1 MALTKWNGILYG
13 GDYCPEQW
21 DEETLHE
28 DIRIMKEYGINAVTL
43 NVHSWCVYQPEEGAY
58 SFGVMDHII
67 HLLEENGIN
76 IVMATGT
83 AALPNWLLKKYP
95 DIMAQSI
102 RGVRNRPARR
112 VNYCPNNKEF
122 KHRIQEICEVL
133 AKHYKDQKNIVLW
146 HLSNELEGHC
156 YCDCCANEY
165 REWLK
170 ERYGSLEALNKAWN
184 TMFWGHVYTDWEQI
198 NPPAYDNMV
207 MENVNGAGID
217 LSAFPTE
224 SMEYKRFMTESFKKD
239 FEIEKAAILK
249 YISDALVTNN
259 FQFREYDY
267 DELAKP
273 LDIVS
278 FDLYPEKND
287 SPHKAAFFLDMCRG
301 LKKKQSPFLMM
312 EMSPNQASWAMSCPV
327 KRPNEVSSIAV
338 SSLARGAESAMFF
351 QIRRSRA
358 GFEKFHGA
366 MIEHS
371 GRTDTRQGKE
381 LKKLGSNLKK
391 MGDSFLGTEV
401 PAEVAIIADWNYK
414 WGIEVTSFPKK
425 GTKYFD
431 EVLYY
436 YKWFHDQNIMT
447 DVVRA
452 DSDLSRYKMVIAPM
466 MYMLTEKQADNI
478 KAYVKNG
485 GCFITTYFSGITDY
499 QDNVWLGGYPGLLK
513 DMLGIWVEETDTLYE
528 NESNL
533 IQICADGFSQKEY
546 TCGVFC
552 DLLRVEGATVFG
564 KYGKDFYQ
572 GQPCI
577 TENRYGEGKA
587 IYIATKPDEAFLG
600 ALFSKYVQETGV
612 IKVLKTS
619 AGVQA
624 SLRKNEIEQ
633 YLFLINYS
641 AEQQKVELGGKFRN
655 ILSNEEESIAM
666 LIPGDY
672 AIYRL

>member
-1 MALTKWNGILYG
+1 
-13 GDYCPEQW
+13 
-21 DEETLHE
+21 
-28 DIRIMKEYGINAVTL
+28 
-43 NVHSWCVYQPEEGAY
+43 
-58 SFGVMDHII
+58 
-67 HLLEENGIN
+67 
-76 IVMATGT
+76 
-83 AALPNWLLKKYP
+83 
-95 DIMAQSI
+95 
-102 RGVRNRPARR
+102 
-112 VNYCPNNKEF
+112 
-122 KHRIQEICEVL
+122 
-133 AKHYKDQKNIVLW
+133 
-146 HLSNELEGHC
+146 
-156 YCDCCANEY
+156 
-165 REWLK
+165 
-170 ERYGSLEALNKAWN
+170 
-184 TMFWGHVYTDWEQI
+184 
-198 NPPAYDNMV
+198 
-207 MENVNGAGID
+207 
-217 LSAFPTE
+217 
-224 SMEYKRFMTESFKKD
+224 
-239 FEIEKAAILK
+239 
-249 YISDALVTNN
+249 
-259 FQFREYDY
+259 
-267 DELAKP
+267 
-273 LDIVS
+273 
-278 FDLYPEKND
+278 
-287 SPHKAAFFLDMCRG
+287 
-301 LKKKQSPFLMM
+301 
-312 EMSPNQASWAMSCPV
+312 
-327 KRPNEVSSIAV
+327 
-338 SSLARGAESAMFF
+338 MFF

-452 DSDLSRYKMVIAPM
+452 DSDLSKYKMVVAPM

-564 KYGKDFYQ
+564 KYGKDFY
-572 GQPCI
+572 PVSY
-577 TENRYGEGKA
+577 THLTLPT
-587 IYIATKPDEAFLG
+587 IA
-600 ALFSKYVQETGV
+600 
-612 IKVLKTS
+612 
-619 AGVQA
+619 
-624 SLRKNEIEQ
+624 
-633 YLFLINYS
+633 
-641 AEQQKVELGGKFRN
+641 
-655 ILSNEEESIAM
+655 
-666 LIPGDY
+666 
-672 AIYRL
+672 